1 MTPSILAEISN
12 TLRTESDLEGVVR
25 RFLTLIQLVTGLQST
40 YLTRI
45 DLAHHRQTVL
55 FSHNISAFQIPE
67 GLSVAWGDTLC
78 KRALDEGVADCTD
91 VTTRWRDSD
100 AARALGIQSYLS
112 APIFVGP
119 DLYGTLCG
127 ASAEIAVISDDN
139 RTLLRLVGEII
150 ALYIERDGM
159 MRKLNEL
166 NRTLEA
172 TAVTDPLTG
181 LPNRRYMQDEIE
193 RLFAIADRQGG
204 EVLIAFIDLDGFKLI
219 NDTLGHDTGDALL
232 TAIARRLTA
241 TLRRGDVAGR
251 IGGDEFLVCGLGP
264 LEENHG
270 ASAARA
276 LAARLERALT
286 GTLDLGTRQLA
297 YGGPS
302 VGAIA
307 RPSGGTTPREAI
319 RQADAAMYAE
329 KLRRKE
335 RLRASAPPGAAPVAL
350 SGDS

>member
-1 MTPSILAEISN
+1 MTPSILAEITE
-12 TLRTESDLEGVVR
+12 TLHTQTDLEGVVR
-25 RFLTLIQLVTGLQST
+25 RFLTLVQLVTGLDST

-45 DLAHHRQTVL
+45 DLIHHQQTVL
-55 FSHNISAFQIPE
+55 FSHNAHAFQIPE

-78 KRALDEGVADCTD
+78 KRALDENTPFCTD
-91 VTTRWRDSD
+91 VPARWGDSA

-127 ASAEIAVISDDN
+127 ASAEMAIISDDN
-139 RTLLRLVGEII
+139 RALLRLVGEII

-159 MRKLNEL
+159 MRRLNDL

-172 TAVTDPLTG
+172 TAVTDSLTG
-181 LPNRRYMQDEIE
+181 LPNRRFMQQEIE

-204 EVLIAFIDLDGFKLI
+204 EVLIAFIDLDGFKTI

-232 TAIARRLTA
+232 VAIARRLTA

-264 LEENHG
+264 LGEAQG
-270 ASAARA
+270 AAAARA
-276 LAARLERALT
+276 LAARLEHALT
-286 GTLDLGTRQLA
+286 GTLDLGTRRLA

-307 RPSGGTTPREAI
+307 RPAGGATPRDSI
-319 RQADAAMYAE
+319 RQADAAMYVE

-335 RLRASAPPGAAPVAL
+335 RLRASAPPGTHP
-350 SGDS
+350 GDH

>member
-1 MTPSILAEISN
+1 MPPSILAEISD
-12 TLRTESDLEGVVR
+12 TLHSEADLEGIVR
-25 RFLTLIQLVTGLQST
+25 RFLSLVQLVTGLDST

-45 DLAHHRQTVL
+45 DLTRHLQTVL
-55 FSHNISAFQIPE
+55 FSHNARAFEIPE
-67 GLSVAWGDTLC
+67 GLSVPWGDTLC
-78 KRALDEGVADCTD
+78 KRAIDEDTPFCTD
-91 VTTRWRDSD
+91 VPVRWGDSE

-112 APIFVGP
+112 APIFVGA

-127 ASAEIAVISDDN
+127 ASAEVAAISDEN
-139 RTLLRLVGEII
+139 RSLLHVVGEII

-181 LPNRRYMQDEIE
+181 LPNRRFMQDEIE
-193 RLFAIADRQGG
+193 RMFAIADRQGN
-204 EVLIAFIDLDGFKLI
+204 EVLIAFIDLDGFKTI

-232 TAIARRLTA
+232 VAISRRLSA

-264 LEENHG
+264 LDGTHG
-270 ASAARA
+270 TTATRA
-276 LAARLERALT
+276 LAGRLERALT

-307 RPSGGTTPREAI
+307 RPPGGTTPREAI

-329 KLRRKE
+329 KLRRKD
-335 RLRASAPPGAAPVAL
+335 RLRASAPPGALP
-350 SGDS
+350 GEG